1 MMKNNRLTSVFRS
14 AMMAALLLVGTSLFA
29 QVTGTVVDASDG
41 EPVIGASVLVQGTTT
56 GTITDFDGNFSVNA
70 ASNAVIVV
78 SYMGYK
84 TIEVPVNGQKVLNI
98 SLHEDS
104 ELLDEVVVVGYGVVK
119 KHDATGSVTAIKP
132 DEMNKGLQTTATD
145 MLSGKIAGVAVTSND
160 GTPGG
165 GATIRVRGGSSLS
178 ASNDPLIVIDG
189 LAMDND
195 GVKGVANPLSMV
207 NPNDIESFTVLKDA
221 SATAIYGSRAS
232 NGVIIITTKKGKAN
246 QKLKVSYAGN
256 VSVGTLLKD
265 MDVMSGDELRT
276 YAQELYNDKVI
287 HPESY
292 RPKVLNYLGSSNTDW
307 QKEIYRTA
315 ISTDHNVSLM
325 GGTKNMPYR
334 FSLGYTMQNG
344 IIKTSGMQRVT
355 AALNLNPSFFSKHL
369 VLNINAKGM
378 YIYNRYAPGVV
389 GSAIAYDPTV
399 PVRGEATSYLLGT
412 TLGASQAV
420 LDQIFGG
427 YFGRVQ
433 AATLN
438 DSEWNYQ
445 YNTQTAANPANT
457 LAYTY
462 DRAHS
467 GDFVGNIE
475 ADYKIHGFED
485 LHIHAN
491 FGADYA
497 YGKQNT
503 DIDRHIQSTS
513 NGYWGYTGYEW
524 QKKYNLSF
532 NAYAQYYKDFSE
544 QQHFDIMV
552 GGEYQFFHRVSHSD
566 GARYY
571 PDTYNDVALRGTK
584 REDTKP
590 YDFGTQ
596 SALLS
601 FFGRANWIG
610 WNQVMVTATLRS
622 DASSRFH
629 PKVRWGL
636 FPSVALGWK
645 IKETFFQDVN
655 WLDDWKL
662 RLGYGITGQQNLN
675 QGDFQY
681 MAEYALNRL
690 QRGAWST
697 LGETQ
702 LPAGSKGLEEGLDY
716 IIGGD
721 GYIYYPTARP
731 NEFNPDLTWE
741 KTTTY
746 NVGFDF
752 SFLNNRISGSVDYY
766 YRLTKDLINWVDIPA
781 GSNFKT
787 RVIKNV
793 GSLSNQGVELGI
805 NGVIIDTKNFKWDL
819 NYNIAWNDNKIL
831 NLTGSDAPG
840 YYEYNTGSGIGNDRY
855 VQANS
860 VGHPSNSFYV
870 YESRTNPNTGLLYR
884 VDQDHPDALPGDPDY
899 DINEQ
904 DKIFYHS
911 PAAPVMMGFG
921 TKFQFY
927 GVDLGITLRSNIGN
941 YVYNSVLQDQLQ
953 YVTTVYDA
961 KFDGFHS
968 VLKEAYHAYYD
979 EGCQLRN
986 ETDGVLTTY
995 FVQNASFLR
1004 CDNIT
1009 LGYSFAPKSS
1019 TINGRVYCTISNPFV
1034 VSGYKGLDPEISGG
1048 IDNNMYPRC
1057 MTSIVGVTLNF

>member
-1 MMKNNRLTSVFRS
+1 MKNNRFTSVLRS
-14 AMMAALLLVGTSLFA
+14 AFVAVLLCVGSVAFA
-29 QVTGTVVDASDG
+29 QITGTVIDAANG
-41 EPVIGASVLVQGTTT
+41 EPVIGASVLVIGTTT
-56 GTITDFDGNFSVNA
+56 GTITDFDGNFSLNA
-70 ASNAVIVV
+70 PANAVLQV

-84 TIEVPVNGQKVLNI
+84 TLEVPVGGQTVLKI
-98 SLHEDS
+98 QLHEDS

-119 KHDATGSVTAIKP
+119 KNDATGSVTAIKP
-132 DEMNKGLQTTATD
+132 DDMNKGLTTTATD

-207 NPNDIESFTVLKDA
+207 NPNDIETFTVLKDA

-232 NGVIIITTKKGKAN
+232 NGVIIITTKKGAAA

-256 VSVGTLLKD
+256 VSVGTLTKT
-265 MDVMSGDELRT
+265 MDVFTGDELRA

-287 HPESY
+287 NPATY
-292 RPKVLNYLGSSNTDW
+292 RPKVLNYIGTDNTAW
-307 QKEIYRTA
+307 QKQIYRTA

-334 FSLGYTMQNG
+334 FSLGYTCQNG
-344 IIKTSGMQRVT
+344 IIKTSNMQRVT
-355 AALNLNPSFFSKHL
+355 ASMNLNPSFLDKHL
-369 VLNINAKGM
+369 VLNITAKGM

-389 GSAIAYDPTV
+389 GSAISYDPTV
-399 PVRGEATSYLLGT
+399 PVMGEATSLMTGE
-412 TLGASQAV
+412 TLGAPQAV

-438 DSEWNYQ
+438 DSEWKYQ
-445 YNTQTAANPANT
+445 FNTQTASNPMNV
-457 LAYTY
+457 LRYTN

-497 YGKQNT
+497 YGKQTT
-503 DIDRHIQSTS
+503 DIDRLIQSTD
-513 NGYWGYTGYEW
+513 NGYYGYYGYEW
-524 QKKYNLSF
+524 QKKYNLLF
-532 NAYAQYYKDFSE
+532 NAYVQYYKDFSE
-544 QQHFDIMV
+544 MQHFDIMV
-552 GGEYQFFHRVSHSD
+552 GGETQYFHRNSYNE
-566 GARYY
+566 GWQMY
-571 PDTYNDVALRGTK
+571 PMTNNDENLRGQRRNYHDYTFA
-584 REDTKP
+584 TH
-590 YDFGTQ
+590 
-596 SALLS
+596 SSLLS
-601 FFGRANWIG
+601 FFGRANWVG
-610 WNQVMVTATLRS
+610 WNQVMLTATLRA
-622 DASSRFH
+622 DASTRFN

-645 IKETFFQDVN
+645 IKETFMQDIN
-655 WLDDWKL
+655 WLNDLKL

-681 MAEYALNRL
+681 LAEYVMNQNGALV
-690 QRGAWST
+690 T
-697 LGETQ
+697 FGETAQ
-702 LPAGSKGLEEGLDY
+702 QANLSNLELGTDY
-716 IIGGD
+716 VIGGD
-721 GYIYYPTARP
+721 GYVYYPTLRP
-731 NEFNPDLTWE
+731 NEYNPDLTWE

-746 NVGFDF
+746 NVGIDYA
-752 SFLNNRISGSVDYY
+752 FLNNRISGSLDYY
-766 YRLTKDLINWVDIPA
+766 YRLTNDLINWVDIPA

-793 GSLSNQGVELGI
+793 GSLSNMGVEFAL
-805 NGVIIDTKNFKWDL
+805 NGVLIDRKNFKWDMGF
-819 NYNIAWNDNKIL
+819 NVAWNKNTIL
-831 NLTGSDAPG
+831 NLTGSDDPN
-840 YYEYNTGSGIGNDRY
+840 YYEYNTGSGIGNGVY
-855 VQANS
+855 VQANA

-870 YESRTNPNTGLLYR
+870 YESRTNPNTGKLYM

-899 DINEQ
+899 SISAQ

-911 PAAPVMMGFG
+911 PAAPVMMGFN

-953 YVTTVYDA
+953 YVTTLYDA
-961 KFDGFHS
+961 KFDGYHN
-968 VLKEAYHAYYD
+968 VLKEAYSAYYD
-979 EGCQLRN
+979 DGCQLRN

-1009 LGYSFAPKSS
+1009 VGYSFNAKNS
-1019 TINGRVYCTISNPFV
+1019 TFNGRVYCTVNNPFV
-1034 VSGYKGLDPEISGG
+1034 ISGYKGLDPEIANG
-1048 IDNNMYPRC
+1048 IDSNMYPRC
-1057 MTSIVGVTLNF
+1057 MSTILGATLNF